1 MAFCC
6 RRTPSQVPEAKRI
19 SVSALRVE
27 NVYKV
32 FGRRS
37 QEAIRRIN
45 AGASRDEV
53 KTLGTAAVIDASF
66 EVKAGETFVVMG
78 LSGSGKSTLIR
89 MLNGLLEP
97 SAGKIYIGDDEITSV
112 SASQLREIRRKR
124 ISMVFQHFALRS
136 EERRVGKVCRY
147 HRREYA

>member
-97 SAGKIYIGDDEITSV
+97 SAGNIYIGDDEITSV
-112 SASQLREIRRKR
+112 S
-124 ISMVFQHFALRS
+124 RS
-136 EERRVGKVCRY
+136 EERRVGKEGRCSG
-147 HRREYA
+147 ALAT

>member
-53 KTLGTAAVIDASF
+53 KTLGTAAMIDASF
-66 EVKAGETFVVMG
+66 EVKAGETFVVMD
-78 LSGSGKSTLIR
+78 LSDTGKSTLIR
-89 MLNGLLEP
+89 MMNGLIKP
-97 SAGKIYIGDDEITSV
+97 SAGKIYSQADENTTI
-112 SASQLREIRRKR
+112 SASN
-124 ISMVFQHFALRS
+124 
-136 EERRVGKVCRY
+136 
-147 HRREYA
+147 

>member
-1 MAFCC
+1 M
-6 RRTPSQVPEAKRI
+6 RIEAC
-19 SVSALRVE
+19 
-27 NVYKV
+27 
-32 FGRRS
+32 
-37 QEAIRRIN
+37 
-45 AGASRDEV
+45 ASRDEV
-53 KTLGTAAVIDASF
+53 SALGTAAVIDASF

-124 ISMVFQHFALRS
+124 TSMVFQHFALLPHRTVLQNAATGL
-136 EERRVGKVCRY
+136 EIQGFDHGERTKQ
-147 HRREYA
+147 